1 MTQTT
6 VPEAAAPLPAEPAA
20 PPTLLDGVNWPGF
33 ALLLAGVLTLAWTLA
48 GSGGWPVMR
57 SAVIAATFSAGIAWI
72 AVEHH
77 RFRNRRR

>member
-1 MTQTT
+1 MTDTT
-6 VPEAAAPLPAEPAA
+6 VSEAAPLTGEAGT

-57 SAVIAATFSAGIAWI
+57 SAVIAAAFSAGIAWI
-72 AVEHH
+72 TVEHI
-77 RFRNRRR
+77 RFRGRRS